1 MARRYDDGGIEFGQE
16 QFDKAREY
24 KEEQAEKQ
32 EKFSKRLQIANMGV
46 TGFTGYLNH
55 KADILEANGIA
66 ENAHRFT
73 QLENAKTWQ
82 AMIKGYND
90 KGIYNRKEMLY
101 QETLSN
107 LRTKLQTQFGEDYDI
122 SIYDDKIEDLAREY
136 SSNENNLKSWNK
148 TIDAQLAI
156 PKMSQDDLKNLII
169 QEIKAPRNGAAWFGN
184 KLTKVAK
191 SWDEE
196 TLTAAD
202 KEAKSK
208 MLGGLIGEKFKAAKD
223 AIAEYGET
231 SGRPIG
237 ALVEFMK
244 TDEGK
249 EFASKVTKD
258 KQFLVRNY
266 QKKDGYGNTVTIQ
279 RNVLVGVG
287 RGDRGPIEFGE
298 SVDVSVI
305 ETEAPEKLPNAVE
318 LKIIGNQISTFLD
331 EENNPELNNAYEV
344 FLDNG
349 DGEGLILNVHSTVE
363 ILRQKYGISQ
373 SKAVGMAVHHILSQP
388 SPYKET
394 KVTAYEVDKLLEIA
408 SDYQTGYVD
417 TEKTAKY
424 IDDILKIYPD
434 ESITR
439 IENLYNEFKSAIEM
453 DFNLDEDTKRQELI
467 SLNKLVKPYIEVDE
481 TLNLKKNIVD
491 DKIKETYSQEDIEKG
506 VPEQDELIANH
517 GELQDSLL
525 ELTYKVTESD
535 KRSMSGLEYERATEK
550 VANNAIKI
558 KQFKEKFG
566 ISYEEVLKTLEKE
579 QKEYRELLASMGAA
593 AQYSPLSPAEVYKT
607 YDNDTLTEML
617 AFMNL

>member
-1 MARRYDDGGIEFGQE
+1 MARYDDGGIEFGQQ
-16 QFDKAREY
+16 QFDSARDY
-24 KEEQAEKQ
+24 KEEQAKIQ
-32 EKFSKRLQIANMGV
+32 EKFSKNLQIANMAVTGV
-46 TGFTGYLNH
+46 TGILNQ
-55 KADILEANGIA
+55 KADILEANGIV
-66 ENAHRFT
+66 ENAHYLT
-73 QLENAKTWQ
+73 QLENSKGWQ
-82 AMIKGYND
+82 TMIKGYND
-90 KGIYNRKEMLY
+90 KGIYNRQEMLY

-122 SIYDDKIEDLAREY
+122 SIYGDKIEDLAREY

-148 TIDAQLAI
+148 TVDAQLAI
-156 PKMSQDDLKNLII
+156 PNMSQDDLKNLII
-169 QEIKAPRNGAAWFGN
+169 QDIKAPRNGAAWFGN

-202 KEAKSK
+202 TEAKSK

-244 TDEGK
+244 TDKGK

-305 ETEAPEKLPNAVE
+305 ETEAPETLPNAVE

-331 EENNPELNNAYEV
+331 EINNPELNNAYEV

-373 SKAVGMAVHHILSQP
+373 SKAVGMAVHHILGQP

-434 ESITR
+434 EAVTK
-439 IENLYNEFKSAIEM
+439 IENLYNEFKSSIEV
-453 DFNLDEDTKRQELI
+453 DSNLDEDTKKQELI
-467 SLNKLVKPYIEVDE
+467 SLNKLVKPYIEVDK
-481 TLNLKKNIVD
+481 TLNLKKVD
-491 DKIKETYSQEDIEKG
+491 NKIKEKYSQEDIEKG

-517 GELQDSLL
+517 SELQDSLL

-535 KRSMSGLEYERATEK
+535 KRGMSGLEYERATEI

-558 KQFKEKFG
+558 KQFKAKFG

-579 QKEYRELLASMGAA
+579 QKEYRKLLASMGAA

>member
-1 MARRYDDGGIEFGQE
+1 MARYDDGGIEFGQQ
-16 QFDKAREY
+16 QFDRARDY
-24 KEEQAEKQ
+24 KEEQAKIQ
-32 EKFSKRLQIANMGV
+32 EKFSKNLQIANMAVTGV
-46 TGFTGYLNH
+46 TGILNQ
-55 KADILEANGIA
+55 KADILEANGIV
-66 ENAHRFT
+66 ENAHYLT
-73 QLENAKTWQ
+73 QLENSKGWQ
-82 AMIKGYND
+82 TMIKGYND
-90 KGIYNRKEMLY
+90 KGIYNRQEMLY

-122 SIYDDKIEDLAREY
+122 SIYGDKIEDLAREY

-148 TIDAQLAI
+148 TVDAQLAI
-156 PKMSQDDLKNLII
+156 PNMSQDDLKNLII
-169 QEIKAPRNGAAWFGN
+169 QDIKAPRNGAAWFGN

-202 KEAKSK
+202 TEAKSK

-244 TDEGK
+244 TDKGK

-305 ETEAPEKLPNAVE
+305 ETEAPETLPNAVE

-331 EENNPELNNAYEV
+331 EINNPELNNAYEV

-373 SKAVGMAVHHILSQP
+373 SKAVGMAVHHILGQP

-434 ESITR
+434 EAVTK
-439 IENLYNEFKSAIEM
+439 IENLYNEFKSSIEV
-453 DFNLDEDTKRQELI
+453 DSNLDEDTKKQELI
-467 SLNKLVKPYIEVDE
+467 SLNKLVKPYIEVDK
-481 TLNLKKNIVD
+481 TLNLKKVD
-491 DKIKETYSQEDIEKG
+491 NKIKEKYSQEDIEKG

-517 GELQDSLL
+517 SELQDSLL

-535 KRSMSGLEYERATEK
+535 KRGMSGLEYERATEI

-558 KQFKEKFG
+558 KQFKAKFG

-579 QKEYRELLASMGAA
+579 QKEYRKLLASMGAA